1 MITAS
6 KNGCEWVFLWL
17 SGLAQGSTAGFPKC
31 SFRTGEGASTATL
44 SRSQFDALVLG
55 LPWQRLGDGGVITV
69 L

>member
-1 MITAS
+1 MKVLVHDGIGVWLAARRLNSGKFVRPHDGVAS
-6 KNGCEWVFLWL
+6 
-17 SGLAQGSTAGFPKC
+17 AA
-31 SFRTGEGASTATL
+31 L